1 MLTGLVLFSSCTKK
15 TPKFIYLD
23 KLSEKSYFSGRTYG
37 YSEVFLVE
45 NPPEDKAIRDSL
57 KLNYFMKNRID
68 FCALDGDIHK
78 YAMSFYEKTS
88 CTSHYI
94 DNEEDKR
101 HIIADHCAYDG
112 MGMFFYHR
120 SKEDPNMWYAT
131 FPRDFKDTVYCTS
144 GQVEMDTIR

>member
-37 YSEVFLVE
+37 YKEVFLVE

-68 FCALDGDIHK
+68 FCALDGDIQE
-78 YAMSFYEKTS
+78 YVMSFYEKTS
-88 CTSHYI
+88 CTSQYI
-94 DNEEDKR
+94 ENQEDKR
-101 HIIADHCAYDG
+101 HIIADHCTYDR
-112 MGMFFYHR
+112 MGMFFYER
-120 SKEDPNMWYAT
+120 SKENPDIWLCTYPEGII
-131 FPRDFKDTVYCTS
+131 DTVYCTS
-144 GQVEMDTIR
+144 GRVEMDTIR